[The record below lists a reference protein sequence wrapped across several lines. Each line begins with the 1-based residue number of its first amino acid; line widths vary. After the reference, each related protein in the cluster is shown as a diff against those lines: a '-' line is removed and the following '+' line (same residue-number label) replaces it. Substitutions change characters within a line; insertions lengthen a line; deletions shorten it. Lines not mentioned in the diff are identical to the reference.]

1 MKIRLIASPLGRS
14 SRSLDEL
21 VWGYNREFL
30 LYWVGTVIETANQLY
45 NEHISIEDENKQQAG
60 NDIHSLQKPIRLATR
75 IQDITSNSPIEIEVP
90 NVEGYKC
97 VREAISRHIIHMP
110 LTVRELFRNITRIA
124 NEAEA

>member
-1 MKIRLIASPLGRS
+1 VKIRLIASPLGRS